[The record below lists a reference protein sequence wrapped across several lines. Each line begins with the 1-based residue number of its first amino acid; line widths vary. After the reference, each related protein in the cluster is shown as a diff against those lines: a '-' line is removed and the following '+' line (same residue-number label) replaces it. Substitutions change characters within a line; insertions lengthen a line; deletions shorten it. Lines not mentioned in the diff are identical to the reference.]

1 MKIVEL
7 INRIQIP
14 ITNEE
19 NELLT
24 QFEGSESIYKTSL
37 SERQQ
42 LLANQLVNKDILT
55 RRIQDGKVL
64 FKKKIS

>member
-7 INRIQIP
+7 FNKLQLP

-19 NELLT
+19 SDLLNKFSNENT
-24 QFEGSESIYKTSL
+24 IYKTEL
-37 SERQQ
+37 DERQQ
-42 LLANQLVNKDILT
+42 LLANQLVNKDVLT

-64 FKKKIS
+64 YKKKI

>member
-7 INRIQIP
+7 INNIKIP

-19 NELLT
+19 NELLN
-24 QFEGSESIYKTSL
+24 QFEGQEPIYKNSL

>member
-7 INRIQIP
+7 INSIQIP

-19 NELLT
+19 NDLLN
-24 QFEGSESIYKTSL
+24 QFEGTEPIYKNSL

-64 FKKKIS
+64 FKKKIT